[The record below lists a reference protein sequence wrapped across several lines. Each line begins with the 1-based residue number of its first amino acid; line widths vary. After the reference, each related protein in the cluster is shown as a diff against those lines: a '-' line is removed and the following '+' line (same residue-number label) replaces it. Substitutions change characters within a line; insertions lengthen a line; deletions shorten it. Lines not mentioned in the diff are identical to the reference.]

1 MSAQLL
7 TILKFFLVA
16 LVWLFFLRV
25 VRAMWA
31 DLRRGG
37 GTRPAGRPAD
47 AAASGLARQ
56 RPTGLMIQILEPK
69 ERAGETFR
77 IDGEMTLGRAPGCAV
92 SVPDDSYTSNI
103 HARVFVKD
111 GTIWLE
117 DLGSTNGTWVND
129 QRVTSATVLHKG
141 DRLKFGQTLAVI
153 AK

>member
-1 MSAQLL
+1 M
-7 TILKFFLVA
+7 ILKFFLVA

-31 DLRRGG
+31 DLRRGSTPRQAG
-37 GTRPAGRPAD
+37 RPSDVGTSAPGRERPAG
-47 AAASGLARQ
+47 LV
-56 RPTGLMIQILEPK
+56 MQILEPK
-69 ERAGETFR
+69 ERAGETFQ

-92 SVPDDSYTSNI
+92 SVPNDSFTSNI

-117 DLGSTNGTWVND
+117 DLGSTNGTWVNSK
-129 QRVTSATVLHKG
+129 RVTSHTVLHKG
-141 DRLKFGQTLAVI
+141 DRVKFGQTLAVI